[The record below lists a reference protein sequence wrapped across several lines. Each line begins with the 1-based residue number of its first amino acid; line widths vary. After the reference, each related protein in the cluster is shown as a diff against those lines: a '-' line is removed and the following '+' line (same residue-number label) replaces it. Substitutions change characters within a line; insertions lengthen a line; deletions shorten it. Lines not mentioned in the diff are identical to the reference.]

1 MDCIRPIVRR
11 CPVHTL
17 ADDRSVSVTVTVTVT
32 VTSCRH
38 FLPGGCFSVSISTP
52 GSPVLLPRTAHLCCP
67 VSVVSSVADRRT
79 DLQSISIQFS
89 GSPLFPSSSS
99 SDLLCSPFRW
109 QLLVSDHPVEA
120 SANSLANSAA
130 SNTRLLIQRLDH
142 FLQSLEELGLR
153 AEHLQA
159 LKIRDELLRMSS
171 FIRAADAMEERSNAT
186 LRKWKQLERKKR
198 VRAWRAWLEQV
209 REVAFSL
216 EDAINDFELYLFH
229 DPYLEERHT
238 SVALLLKGIWILRRK
253 VHLLLLLPARIRNI
267 DQRVL
272 NISKQYPEDDI
283 TVVKAG
289 ISPSVRI
296 SCCIGET
303 SDHPFVGIEEARDSL
318 LQWVLE
324 GNPKRQLVTTTLT
337 GLEGTGKTTLARQVY
352 NTQAVKK
359 HYDFRAWITVS
370 RRYRL
375 HNILLRMLEQLHPAL
390 CEAAVEW
397 TLEEAVDQ
405 VADFFRGKRYLI
417 VLDDIWMIEILWKI
431 MEALPNSDC
440 GSQVLIT
447 TTDSDIVRGR
457 HYKVS
462 PLSSQ
467 DAWHLF
473 RKKAFP
479 PDSVCPIELEA
490 TAKRIVRLLG
500 GLPLSI
506 VIAGGLLRFKKQ
518 NEWIPILQRLSH
530 EYTWPNTEYKI
541 LTMVIR
547 LSFHNLPYY
556 LKSCILYL
564 CFFPEDA
571 SIRGMR
577 LIRLWTAEGFIQAG
591 ENKTA
596 EELAEDYLSALIT
609 LGLVQVSEFHEDGR
623 PRSCRVHSLIR
634 DEIMEVAKEEN
645 MLAVAKSAC
654 FPIKVSIEWAGIH
667 SRVRRLSIQD
677 NFEQDANLTCFRY
690 LQSLCISGVVSL
702 PESSIQMAV
711 TSFRLLKVL
720 DLEGIPLK
728 KFPAGVESLLLLKYL
743 GLRHSQIT
751 ELPRSVGSL
760 VDLETLDLKGSQISS
775 LPKEILKL
783 KCLRHLLV
791 GYHATHGVSVPE
803 GIGMLNSLQS
813 LGCIDAP
820 EESSV
825 VGELGNLIHMR
836 SLRITKSNKG
846 DASSLCSSIDK
857 MVRLCSLKVM
867 LNNEDQTLDLQAMS
881 SPPAGLQR
889 LHLRGHL
896 EKLPRWVEV
905 LQNLVKLSLSGS
917 RLRHDPF
924 EILKSLPNLA
934 VLIFIR
940 AFEGE
945 ELHCEAGGFPSLKIL
960 KLVELHRL
968 GIMNAE
974 KGAFPYLT
982 ELHIWHCPNLKK
994 IPPFLQTSV
1003 NIKPEEN
1010 KLQPQGNRE
1019 EEEDEVPP
1027 IFPIHPTVGII
1038 ARITTIIATLG
1049 GILSSVCHGRSVK

>member
-1 MDCIRPIVRR
+1 MP
-11 CPVHTL
+11 P
-17 ADDRSVSVTVTVTVT
+17 VTVWNEKQKK
-32 VTSCRH
+32 
-38 FLPGGCFSVSISTP
+38 ST
-52 GSPVLLPRTAHLCCP
+52 RTGMATE
-67 VSVVSSVADRRT
+67 SVV
-79 DLQSISIQFS
+79 
-89 GSPLFPSSSS
+89 
-99 SDLLCSPFRW
+99 
-109 QLLVSDHPVEA
+109 
-120 SANSLANSAA
+120 
-130 SNTRLLIQRLDH
+130 RLLIQRLDH

-186 LRKWKQLERKKR
+186 LRKWKQLEGKKR

-209 REVAFSL
+209 REVAFSM

-267 DQRVL
+267 DLRVL

-405 VADFFRGKRYLI
+405 VADFLRGKRYLI

-431 MEALPNSDC
+431 MEALPDSDC

-506 VIAGGLLRFKKQ
+506 
-518 NEWIPILQRLSH
+518 
-530 EYTWPNTEYKI
+530 
-541 LTMVIR
+541 
-547 LSFHNLPYY
+547 
-556 LKSCILYL
+556 
-564 CFFPEDA
+564 DA

-654 FPIKVSIEWAGIH
+654 FPIKVSIEWTGIH
-667 SRVRRLSIQD
+667 SGVRRLSIQD

-783 KCLRHLLV
+783 KCLCHLLV

-1010 KLQPQGNRE
+1010 KLQPQGNGE